1 MADEV
6 KAAEADARAARR
18 SKKDAKTARGVAEEA
33 KRAAEARA
41 QAAEEELR
49 RVEDLAKKA
58 ERDREEA
65 ETSRLEMEAAKRK
78 AEQELAAARAEHKR
92 YLEVAFPAALANARA
107 EAVEEFLHSED
118 FEARLVSEYQEGMR
132 DMKAGFI
139 SANPTLVDVNWSFVP
154 EESEEPGVEGDA
166 EEGEVTG
173 AAPAP
178 ENLVVIDD
186 PDQPEA
192 PAQPEAP
199 DQPSAAEQP
208 AIDQPTSPGLDVSI
222 SDLFPDRLD

>member
-18 SKKDAKTARGVAEEA
+18 SKKDAKTACGVAEEA

-49 RVEDLAKKA
+49 RVEDMAKKA

-107 EAVEEFLHSED
+107 KAVEEFLHSED

-139 SANPTLVDVNWSFVP
+139 SANPSLVDVNWSFVP
-154 EESEEPGVEGDA
+154 EESEEPGVEGAA

-186 PDQPEA
+186 PDQPDA

-199 DQPSAAEQP
+199 DQPATAEQP
-208 AIDQPTSPGLDVSI
+208 AIDQPAFPGLDVSI
-222 SDLFPDRLD
+222 SDLFPDQLD